1 MNKEKI
7 KLTKEG
13 YQKLE
18 AELKNLEKNKRKEVA
33 ENLKKAA
40 AYGDLSENAAYEDA
54 KEQQSNLETKILKL
68 KQTLKNAEIVEHDD
82 NADWVQVGSKVKV
95 EVDGKKKE
103 FTIVGGTESDPFQ
116 GKISCQ
122 APLGKAL
129 LKKPKGVACKVE
141 TPQGRKT
148 YKILDIS

>member
-1 MNKEKI
+1 MSKEKI
-7 KLTKEG
+7 KLTKKG
-13 YQKLE
+13 YEKLQN
-18 AELKNLEKNKRKEVA
+18 ELKDLEKNKRKEVA

-68 KQTLKNAEIVEHDD
+68 KQTIKNAEIVEHDD
-82 NADWVQVGSKVKV
+82 NADWVQVGSKVTV
-95 EVDGKKKE
+95 EADGKKKE
-103 FTIVGGTESDPFQ
+103 FTIVGGTESDPFE

-122 APLGKAL
+122 APLGKSL
-129 LKKPKGVACKVE
+129 LKKPKGASCKVE
-141 TPQGRKT
+141 TPKGQKT